1 MNTENCVKIIM
12 ILLLGLAGYIIIIV
26 GMMSICFQK
35 VFVYYNNKLDNIN
48 NLLSELQV
56 QVQLKEEKIKIKK
69 QNKGL
74 DKSKEVFV

>member
-1 MNTENCVKIIM
+1 
-12 ILLLGLAGYIIIIV
+12 
-26 GMMSICFQK
+26 
-35 VFVYYNNKLDNIN
+35 LDNIN